1 MNSFEKCPPNAEAM
15 VESIRSL
22 GYDLGIAISDIIDNS
37 ISASAN
43 KIWIIYEWKEN
54 KTHLSISDNG
64 HGMDSN
70 KLFEAMRLGSISPT
84 QERNTNDLGRFGLGL
99 KTASFSQCRVLTVK
113 SKTQKCSKANVRK
126 WDLDFVVDRKDWLLL
141 NDTDE
146 ESEKLLDNII
156 THLDQGTCVLWQQ
169 LDRLIESDESE
180 DENYIGEDF
189 FYQKIEELRKYLGM
203 IFHNYITGPKPIEIF
218 LSTNENIRDK
228 SSKIKAWDP
237 FITSNNSTR
246 ILSTEKLHYKGE
258 SIEVT
263 PYVLPHHSKFKNE
276 DQRQDAAG
284 PSGWNKHQGFYIYRN
299 KRLLAPGGWLKFYK
313 QEDHYKLARIRI
325 DIPNS
330 LDKDWKIGVKKV
342 TVFPPDSLRNELKRI
357 ARLTRDEACKAYRFR
372 GKLDKRG
379 NPEVKELIWKR
390 IKLRDRVSYRI
401 DKKHP
406 VIESLID
413 KTDKKLVYE
422 LIDLIEKFLPVE
434 TIVVSD
440 RENPDAHLDGS
451 IDIDKEKLPIMK
463 WYDFHLRQF
472 MNDLNMSED
481 EAFNKLTSTE
491 PFNRY
496 RNDIE
501 AMRGSKIE

>member
-1 MNSFEKCPPNAEAM
+1 MKNYDKCPPNAEAM

-22 GYDLGIAISDIIDNS
+22 GYDLGVALSDIIDNS
-37 ISASAN
+37 ISARAN
-43 KIWIIYEWKEN
+43 KIWILYEWKN
-54 KTHLSISDNG
+54 SDTYISISDDG
-64 HGMDSN
+64 FGMDN
-70 KLFEAMRLGSISPT
+70 DTLFEAMRLGSMSPT
-84 QERNTNDLGRFGLGL
+84 EERRSEDLGRFGLGL
-99 KTASFSQCRVLTVK
+99 KTASFSQARKLSVK
-113 SKTQKCSKANVRK
+113 SKVKGSSEVCLRK
-126 WDLDFVVDRKDWLLL
+126 WDLDFVVNEKDWLLL
-141 NDTDE
+141 NDTDKN
-146 ESEKLLDNII
+146 SHNLLNEILK
-156 THLDQGTCVLWQQ
+156 TLNHGTTVLWQN
-169 LDRLIESDESE
+169 LDRLIESD
-180 DENYIGEDF
+180 DEENETFVGEDF

-203 IFHNYITGPKPIEIF
+203 IFHNYLTGLKP
-218 LSTNENIRDK
+218 LQLYLCTPENIK
-228 SSKIKAWDP
+228 EKESKIKAWDP
-237 FITSNNSTR
+237 FITSNSSTR
-246 ILSTEKLHYKGE
+246 ILSTEKLYYKDK
-258 SIEVT
+258 SIEIT

-276 DQRQDAAG
+276 YQRQEAAG

-330 LDKDWKIGVKKV
+330 LDKDWKIGIKKV

-357 ARLTRDEACKAYRFR
+357 AKITRDEACRAYRFR

-390 IKLRDRVSYRI
+390 IKHRDRIRYKI
-401 DKKHP
+401 DKKHA
-406 VIESLID
+406 VIKSLIE

-440 RENPDAHLDGS
+440 RENPDAHLDSS
-451 IDIDKEKLPIMK
+451 IDIDKEKLPIME

-481 EAFNKLTSTE
+481 EAFIKLTSTE